1 MKAKIIE
8 TGEIVTI
15 LAISTEHMTI
25 QCYGNDGIVRL
36 EPLNKGDIEIV
47 SDTEKNIDWEQ
58 RRYELA
64 KDAMSSFLASVRS
77 NVFHPRP
84 SNKDIAAYSVR
95 IADDVIKELKGGEA
109 KNPMPY
115 KSKA

>member
-36 EPLNKGDIEIV
+36 EPLSRGDIEIV

-64 KDAMSSFLASVRS
+64 KDAMNSILTAPIGDGVNPNPSIEEIAMLSVE
-77 NVFHPRP
+77 F
-84 SNKDIAAYSVR
+84 
-95 IADDVIKELKGGEA
+95 ADALIKELKGG
-109 KNPMPY
+109 
-115 KSKA
+115 